1 MVVFVETEPFYVLV
15 KIFFMKSWSFLIKN
29 GLFGGQIYFWN
40 ILNWFQL
47 NLSKMMQL
55 NWLQSQAEEIFS
67 KKKSPKITNTRNGC
81 LGGVLFLTRVHD
93 GAGGDAYVCFHT
105 CGAPNW
111 KFRNFKQYLW
121 FSIRVQFEIFGF
133 SWF

>member
-1 MVVFVETEPFYVLV
+1 MVVFVETEPYYVLV
-15 KIFFMKSWSFLIKN
+15 KNVFFFMKSWSFLIKN

-81 LGGVLFLTRVHD
+81 LGGGGLVITRGARWCWWWCICLFSHLWSSKLKISQFQAIFMV
-93 GAGGDAYVCFHT
+93 FHS
-105 CGAPNW
+105 CPVWN
-111 KFRNFKQYLW
+111 
-121 FSIRVQFEIFGF
+121 IRF
-133 SWF
+133 